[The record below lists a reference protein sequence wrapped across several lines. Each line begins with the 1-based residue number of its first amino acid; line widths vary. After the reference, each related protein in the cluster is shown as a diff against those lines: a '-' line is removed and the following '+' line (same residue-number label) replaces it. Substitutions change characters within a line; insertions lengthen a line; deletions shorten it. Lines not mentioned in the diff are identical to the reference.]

1 MATRMLAVVTNG
13 DERRTSAVG
22 LAACDVDIEL
32 LRGRLRWMSDP
43 ELLRFGIA
51 VKFQSSLE
59 ANLDRLLQ
67 ERASVQLHEAR
78 EEWKARHPR
87 LPLRDSF

>member
-1 MATRMLAVVTNG
+1 MLAVVTHA
-13 DERRTSAVG
+13 DERRTSAIG
-22 LAACDVDIEL
+22 LAACDVDVEL

-51 VKFQSSLE
+51 LKFQSSLE
-59 ANLDRLLQ
+59 ANLDRPLQ

-78 EEWKARHPR
+78 DEWKARHPR